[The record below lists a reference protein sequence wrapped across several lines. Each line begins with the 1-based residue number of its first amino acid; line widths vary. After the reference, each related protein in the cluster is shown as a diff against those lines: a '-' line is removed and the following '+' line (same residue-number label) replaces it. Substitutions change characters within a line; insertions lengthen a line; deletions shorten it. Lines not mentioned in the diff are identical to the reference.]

1 MKTKAIYLTT
11 TLALTT
17 ALLSSNDLAADNASG
32 ESLYLRYGDGD
43 SSATLSVNQDIS
55 TTGHDSIAAR
65 TFQLGF
71 EINGANDAV
80 MFNIS
85 KARGSY
91 TAHDMTQRLPASG
104 LKGQSFSLAKVDDGR
119 ALQRTDSEQKLE
131 IGLGQM
137 VGLNYPVGLALA
149 DVLPALPESPVGVG
163 STWISNRDTSS
174 LEGWAWTVG
183 SLSTEHAVTAIEQLD
198 GHSIVSV
205 TSTAHA
211 QLTDIES
218 GIRYSGDGVLS
229 RTSHWR
235 FDATDGKLLSIS
247 MRQSTSGQNTL
258 PQGTIEV
265 KQLTVVEFSVL
276 QGG

>member
-11 TLALTT
+11 ILTLAT
-17 ALLSSNDLAADNASG
+17 AFLSSNCLAADHASDEG
-32 ESLYLRYGDGD
+32 LYLRYGEGE
-43 SSATLSVNQDIS
+43 SMATLLVNQDIS
-55 TTGHDSIAAR
+55 AGGHASIAKR
-65 TFQLGF
+65 SFQLGF

-80 MFNIS
+80 MFSIN
-85 KARGSY
+85 KAKGSY

-104 LKGQSFSLAKVDDGR
+104 LKGQSFSLAKVDGGR
-119 ALQRTDSEQKLE
+119 ALHPGDSDQKLE

-163 STWISNRDTSS
+163 STWVSNRDTRS

-218 GIRYSGDGVLS
+218 GIKYSGDGLLS

-247 MRQSTSGQNTL
+247 MEQSTSGQNTL

-265 KQLTVVEFSVL
+265 EQLTVVEFSLL

>member
-11 TLALTT
+11 ILTLAT
-17 ALLSSNDLAADNASG
+17 AFLSSNCLAGDHASDEG
-32 ESLYLRYGDGD
+32 LYLRYGEGE
-43 SSATLSVNQDIS
+43 SMATLSVNQDIS
-55 TTGHDSIAAR
+55 AGGHASIAKR
-65 TFQLGF
+65 SFQLGF

-80 MFNIS
+80 MFSIS
-85 KARGSY
+85 KAKGSY

-104 LKGQSFSLAKVDDGR
+104 LKGQSFSLAKVDGGR
-119 ALQRTDSEQKLE
+119 ALHPGDSDQKLE

-163 STWISNRDTSS
+163 STWVSNRDTRS

-218 GIRYSGDGVLS
+218 GIKYSGDGVLS

-235 FDATDGKLLSIS
+235 FDATDGQLLSIS
-247 MRQSTSGQNTL
+247 MEQSTSGQNTL

-265 KQLTVVEFSVL
+265 NQLTVVEFSLL